1 MRAVVICPDQEV
13 SLCLQEM
20 TAEITGLAIARTVN
34 HYPNELNLVRI
45 IRAVAP
51 QVIFLSIES
60 MDTALEIASFLA
72 EKAPGL
78 HLVAL
83 SRSRDPGLL
92 ENLIRSEIREILAFP
107 FDRQNVVEAMTRAG
121 QALARKAPGIGSTD
135 RLFSFLPA
143 KAGVG
148 ASTIALNSSVALAEL
163 PDINVLLCDFD
174 LSSGL
179 IQFMLKLTHLY
190 SVVDAALRAEEL
202 DENMWPEL
210 VHSMGRLDILHS
222 GEFHPGLRMEMVQL
236 RELLD
241 FARRHYSVI
250 CADLSG
256 NMEEFSVEIMRESKR
271 IFLVSTPQMPAL
283 HLARKKLNFL
293 KSQDLGDRVS
303 LLLNRPESDK
313 VVPIGEIEELVGV
326 PVLTSFPNDYSSVR
340 NALSAGKPLDR
351 DSLLGARF
359 GEMARLMLDRRNP
372 SPRERPQVL
381 AGLSNWLFARAG
393 KKHSI

>member
-1 MRAVVICPDQEV
+1 
-13 SLCLQEM
+13 
-20 TAEITGLAIARTVN
+20 
-34 HYPNELNLVRI
+34 
-45 IRAVAP
+45 
-51 QVIFLSIES
+51 
-60 MDTALEIASFLA
+60 
-72 EKAPGL
+72 
-78 HLVAL
+78 
-83 SRSRDPGLL
+83 
-92 ENLIRSEIREILAFP
+92 
-107 FDRQNVVEAMTRAG
+107 
-121 QALARKAPGIGSTD
+121 
-135 RLFSFLPA
+135 
-143 KAGVG
+143 
-148 ASTIALNSSVALAEL
+148 
-163 PDINVLLCDFD
+163 
-174 LSSGL
+174 
-179 IQFMLKLTHLY
+179 
-190 SVVDAALRAEEL
+190 
-202 DENMWPEL
+202 
-210 VHSMGRLDILHS
+210 
-222 GEFHPGLRMEMVQL
+222 MVQL

-393 KKHSI
+393 KKHSA